1 MQHIVDDLVKNG
13 VITAP
18 SSAKGK
24 LLQAAAKLFREKGY
38 EKTTTRD
45 LATEIGILSG
55 SIFHHFKNK
64 EAILYEVMR
73 QTILLNTERLNYA
86 LTNADNPEQRLLE
99 LIKQELQ
106 FINGDTGEAM
116 AVLVF
121 EWRSLSIEKQKEIL
135 VLRDIYEKI
144 WLDVIQDNIDA
155 GLIHTKAFIFRR
167 FLTGTVSW
175 TVNWYKQDKSMDIAM
190 LAEQILNTYIQPRT

>member
-1 MQHIVDDLVKNG
+1 MQHLVDNLVKND
-13 VITAP
+13 VITSP

-45 LATEIGILSG
+45 LATEVGILSG

-73 QTILLNTERLNYA
+73 QTILLNTERLNDA
-86 LTNADNPEQRLLE
+86 LGSARQSQSRLLE

-121 EWRSLSIEKQKEIL
+121 EWRSLSPDKQKIIL
-135 VLRDIYEKI
+135 ELREIYEKI
-144 WLDVIQDNIDA
+144 WLEVIQENIDA
-155 GLIHTKAFIFRR
+155 GLIHTDAFLFRR

-175 TVNWYKQDKSMDIAM
+175 TINWYKQDKSMDIAM
-190 LAEQILNTYIQPRT
+190 LAEQILHTYIQPKP